1 MKSSGFRYQSL
12 FGLLLILIQS
22 DLCSQVQ
29 DTGYKPH
36 LGQPG
41 KDIIWVPTPNELVD
55 KMLELAEITD
65 QDFVIDLGSGDGRTV
80 IAAAKLGA
88 KALGIEFNHDL
99 VELSRKKA
107 ELAGVSSR
115 TKFIEADL
123 FNCDLSEATVITM
136 FLSPELNLKLR
147 PRLLNLKAGTRVV
160 SNTFSMGKWDPDFEA
175 LTRNSWD
182 SWYTALMWIIPA
194 KIGGTWNLGQGILT
208 IDQEFQMFY
217 GTLKSGTKTSVIKN
231 GRLNGDQ
238 VTFFIDSTVYA
249 GHVTK
254 NKLLSGSLTSNSV
267 KSNWTATRV
276 EQ

>member
-1 MKSSGFRYQSL
+1 MKLSGFRYQSF
-12 FGLLLILIQS
+12 FGLLLIFIQS
-22 DLCSQVQ
+22 DLCAQIQ
-29 DTGYKPH
+29 DTVYKPH

-55 KMLELAEITD
+55 KMLELAEINGN
-65 QDFVIDLGSGDGRTV
+65 DFVIDLGSGDGRTV

-99 VELSRKKA
+99 VELSEKKA
-107 ELAGVSSR
+107 ELAGVSSKA
-115 TKFIEADL
+115 KFIEADL
-123 FNCDLSEATVITM
+123 FKCDLSEATVITM

-147 PRLLNLKAGTRVV
+147 PRLLDLKAGTRVV

-194 KIGGTWNLGQGILT
+194 KIEGTWKLRQGVLT
-208 IDQEFQMFY
+208 IHQEFQMFY
-217 GTLKSGTKTSVIKN
+217 GTLKSDTKTSVIKN

-238 VTFFIDSTVYA
+238 VTFYIDSTVYA
-249 GHVTK
+249 GHLTR
-254 NKLLSGSLTSNSV
+254 NNILSGVLTTNSV
-267 KSNWTATRV
+267 KSDWTARRV